1 MFGIGIAELAVIVI
15 IALVFID
22 PEKLP
27 EMAKALGKTLG
38 EFRRA
43 SAEIRRAM
51 SDAAS
56 AGTAPPPGKPE
67 AVSPPALPPEKPG
80 SSEDG
85 GKTGGHG

>member
-27 EMAKALGKTLG
+27 EIAKVLGRVLG

-43 SAEIRRAM
+43 SAEVRRTV

-56 AGTAPPPGKPE
+56 PSAPPASVKPE
-67 AVSPPALPPEKPG
+67 ALSAPPLPPDKPG
-80 SSEDG
+80 STEGS
-85 GKTGGHG
+85 GKAGGHG

>member
-15 IALVFID
+15 IAVIFID

-27 EMAKALGKTLG
+27 EIAKVLGRLMG

-43 SAEIRRAM
+43 SAEVRRTV

-56 AGTAPPPGKPE
+56 AAAPPAPAKPE
-67 AVSPPALPPEKPG
+67 AASAPALPPEKPG
-80 SSEDG
+80 SVEDN
-85 GKTGGHG
+85 GKTG